1 MNVNMSERMNFLRL
15 AAAACLLAAFTLSPP
30 AARASS
36 TDVIGVIEPLADVN
50 LSAPVP
56 GIITARKFKEGD
68 FVKEG
73 DAVIELDKRLEE
85 LEVERRK
92 VVMDSRRVDFEGTA
106 KLFQTTKGT
115 SKDEL
120 EKKETDYKQAVVE
133 HAMAVE
139 QLRRRIVTAP
149 LAGTLVELPR
159 QVGESCQPYQSIARL
174 VETRRCYFVA
184 NIESALAATLK
195 LAQKVQLEVET
206 GAGVET
212 VSGVISFLS
221 PVADPASGLVRVKAL
236 FENSTGKIRPGLT
249 GRMPM
254 K

>member
-1 MNVNMSERMNFLRL
+1 MKCFWNRTLT
-15 AAAACLLAAFTLSPP
+15 LLATLMLATGSLF
-30 AARASS
+30 AADIVGVVEPFL
-36 TDVIGVIEPLADVN
+36 DVS

-73 DAVIELDKRLEE
+73 DAVIELDKRMEE

-92 VVMDSRRVDFEGTA
+92 VTMDSRRLDFEGTA
-106 KLFQTTKGT
+106 KVFKTTKGT

-120 EKKETDYKQAVVE
+120 EKKESDYKLAAVE

-139 QLRRRIVTAP
+139 QLRRRIVPAP
-149 LAGTLVELPR
+149 MAGTIVELPR
-159 QVGESCQPYQSIARL
+159 QVGESCQPYQSVARL
-174 VETRRCYFVA
+174 VDTRRCYFTA
-184 NIESALAATLK
+184 NVEPAIGVTLK
-195 LAQKVQLEVET
+195 VEQKVQLQIET

-212 VSGVISFLS
+212 VSGVVTFNS
-221 PVADPASGLVRVKAL
+221 PVADPASGLVKVKAL
-236 FENSTGKIRPGLT
+236 FENASGRIRPGLS
-249 GRMPM
+249 GRLQL